1 MAKAKI
7 PVVLDDTFI
16 KKVVRGV
23 TASVEF
29 NKTTSDDYKKGFF
42 DFAETLI
49 NTLEKIGKSNADPS
63 EWISIKDELP
73 PPFESVLVCMPD
85 EAPLPMIHEGFIN
98 KEGVW
103 YANHF
108 VREGDEI
115 THWQPMPEPP
125 EKFKKIYTE
134 MLEKKTDGKEVA
146 NSG

>member
-1 MAKAKI
+1 MPNDMRGRLIELIRKAKRNTKGANCDLEREMLFADYLLANGV
-7 PVVLDDTFI
+7 VVLDTDI
-16 KKVVRGV
+16 I
-23 TASVEF
+23 SPE
-29 NKTTSDDYKKGFF
+29 SD
-42 DFAETLI
+42 
-49 NTLEKIGKSNADPS
+49 ADCS
-63 EWISIKDELP
+63 EWISVEDVLP
-73 PPFESVLVCMPD
+73 PPFESVLVCMPG
-85 EAPLPMIHEGFIN
+85 ESPLPMIHEGFIS